1 MLHLTHSAARSTPCA
16 SYRFRAADLRL
27 SGVLSR
33 IGGAGPGPG
42 RRIVGCGSD
51 RRVGQRAA
59 ETAKEESLFDGKS
72 LDGWKVT
79 QFGGQGEVSVKD
91 GCLTLGFGSSLTGVT
106 YEKDFP
112 KVDYEILLEARR
124 LDGSDFFCGLTFPVE
139 ESHCSLI
146 LGGWGGGVV
155 GLSSIDGRDASEN
168 ETTQYMSFKDRTWYP
183 IRVRVTKREITV
195 WIQDKRVIQQPLEGR
210 KISTRSE
217 VNLSRPLGIAA
228 WETSAALRNIR
239 FRRLPAADAA
249 QP

>member
-1 MLHLTHSAARSTPCA
+1 MRTASDCLHRPFHS
-16 SYRFRAADLRL
+16 
-27 SGVLSR
+27 VLVVL
-33 IGGAGPGPG
+33 IELLICGCLACY
-42 RRIVGCGSD
+42 VGCPGQIWAAESSDAAATAESGS
-51 RRVGQRAA
+51 APA

-168 ETTQYMSFKDRTWYP
+168 ETTQYMSFKNRTWYL
-183 IRVRVTKREITV
+183 IRVRVTKREITA

-210 KISTRSE
+210 KVSTRSE